1 MSRRTPVSLWN
12 LRQLDGLRRWLYRR
26 PEDQKLIWFQKNQWS
41 FDLLIFCKGAAS
53 HQGSRK
59 FRAVAVARSLA
70 VVIAA
75 CAMVTTVAA
84 QEARRYINPR
94 TAADATLPPFSGA
107 VQVGNTLY
115 LSGDIGL
122 EAGNKVPATAEEEAR
137 LLMESI
143 QRTLKTAGYT
153 MDDLVTVTV
162 YCSDVKHYVAFNN
175 VYRTY
180 FKKEFPARAFIGAG
194 TLLYNARF
202 EMQGIAVK
210 R

>member
-1 MSRRTPVSLWN
+1 MSCTR
-12 LRQLDGLRRWLYRR
+12 
-26 PEDQKLIWFQKNQWS
+26 F
-41 FDLLIFCKGAAS
+41 
-53 HQGSRK
+53 
-59 FRAVAVARSLA
+59 VAV
-70 VVIAA
+70 VVASFVV
-75 CAMVTTVAA
+75 MGSVTA

-115 LSGDIGL
+115 LSGDIGTD
-122 EAGNKVPATAEEEAR
+122 ANNKVPDTAEGEAR
-137 LLMESI
+137 LLLDRI
-143 QRTLKTAGYT
+143 QKTLKDAGYT

-162 YCSDVKHYVAFNN
+162 YCSDVKHYDAFNK

-194 TLLYNARF
+194 TLLFNARF